1 MKVKIKKPV
10 KIKSINNNI
19 KDIKSCALEWAVSI
33 CCILIGYILIAIG
46 IGINDIDGLS
56 LFVLIPGIVLELIG
70 GYLGLKS
77 CYHFLQHID
86 RLQNI
91 EDNILMVN
99 KNLENIDRHIC
110 EGFNWLSENI
120 TEE

>member
-10 KIKSINNNI
+10 KIKSISNNI
-19 KDIKSCALEWAVSI
+19 KNIKSCALEWAISI
-33 CCILIGYILIAIG
+33 CCILIGYIFIWMG

-70 GYLGLKS
+70 GYFGLKS
-77 CYHFLQHID
+77 CYYFLQHID

-110 EGFNWLSENI
+110 EGFNWLSEN
-120 TEE
+120 TVEE